1 MTEPAP
7 AVEIDRDAEWQ
18 RLDPR
23 MLLVHPIKELM
34 RFLPVVVGI
43 FIAGSASGGDAP
55 WHYFGIAIP
64 IGLGLLRYLTTRF
77 RISSGRVEL
86 RRGLLNTHVLSTRID
101 LVRTVD
107 LTASP
112 IHRVLGLTTVRVGTG
127 TASRDTDERLDLDA
141 LPTARA
147 RELRQELLHR
157 ALPAAESTDTASK
170 SLGSPGS
177 WDSSGP
183 GAERVVVRFHPRW
196 LAYAPFTMSGMVI
209 AAGLAGAG
217 SQILNAL
224 DWWDRIDSVPTG
236 GVDVSWWLLGPVLVV
251 AALALIS
258 VLAIIGYAVTNW
270 GFTLSYTDLDGSW
283 HLRRGLLTT
292 RETSIDGDRVR
303 GVSLGSPLGL
313 RLARGRRL
321 SAIVTG
327 LDRRQSGSS
336 SLVPAAPADVV
347 EAAARDVLGTDEPL
361 VVPLLAHGPH
371 ARTRRFTRA
380 LIPATAV
387 SGAVLVLVLAVDA
400 PVWLLTF
407 AFLAPI
413 VGLGLAVDRWRS
425 LGHALTGEWLTVR
438 SGSLN
443 RRQAML
449 STPGIIGWNLSA
461 TWFQRRVGLTTL
473 VATTAGGRQAYTAL
487 DIPEQRA
494 VDVTDRA
501 IPGLVSQFL
510 A

>member
-7 AVEIDRDAEWQ
+7 GVEIARDAEWQ

-23 MLLVHPIKELM
+23 MLLVHPVKELI

-86 RRGLLNTHVLSTRID
+86 RRGLLNTHILSTRID

-107 LTASP
+107 LTSSP
-112 IHRVLGLTTVRVGTG
+112 IHRVLGLTTVRIGTG

-141 LPTARA
+141 LPTAQA

-157 ALPAAESTDTASK
+157 ALPATESTADATSK
-170 SLGSPGS
+170 SPRPS
-177 WDSSGP
+177 DSSAP
-183 GAERVVVRFHPRW
+183 EPERVVVRFQPRW
-196 LAYAPFTMSGMVI
+196 LAYAPFTTSGVVI
-209 AAGLAGAG
+209 AAGIAGVG
-217 SQILNAL
+217 SQILNGL
-224 DWWDRIDSVPTG
+224 DWWDRIDSVPMV
-236 GVDVSWWLLGPVLVV
+236 GVDVSWWLLGPLLVV
-251 AALALIS
+251 AALVLIS
-258 VLAIIGYAVTNW
+258 VFAILGYAVTNW

-292 RETSIDGDRVR
+292 RETSIDAGRVR

-327 LDRRQSGSS
+327 LDRGQQGSS
-336 SLVPAAPADVV
+336 SLVPAAPAAVV
-347 EAAARDVLGTDEPL
+347 EAAARDVLGTEAPL
-361 VVPLLAHGPH
+361 VVPLLAHGRR

-380 LIPATAV
+380 LVPATAV
-387 SGAVLVLVLAVDA
+387 SGVLLILVLAADA
-400 PVWLLTF
+400 PAWLLTF
-407 AFLAPI
+407 AVLAPM

-425 LGHALTGEWLTVR
+425 LGHALTGDWLTVR

-449 STPGIIGWNLSA
+449 STPGIIGWNLKA
-461 TWFQRRVGLTTL
+461 TWFQRRAGLTNL

-487 DIPEQRA
+487 DIPEKRA
-494 VDVTDRA
+494 VDVSDRA

>member
-1 MTEPAP
+1 MTEPVP
-7 AVEIDRDAEWQ
+7 GVEIARDAEWQ

-64 IGLGLLRYLTTRF
+64 VGLGLLRYLTTRF

-107 LTASP
+107 LTSSP
-112 IHRVLGLTTVRVGTG
+112 IHRVLGLTTVRIGTG

-157 ALPAAESTDTASK
+157 ALPATESTDDAASK
-170 SLGSPGS
+170 SPGPS
-177 WDSSGP
+177 ESSAP
-183 GAERVVVRFHPRW
+183 EPERVVVRFHPRW
-196 LAYAPFTMSGMVI
+196 LAYAPFTTSGVVI

-217 SQILNAL
+217 SQILNSL
-224 DWWDRIDSVPTG
+224 DWWDRIDSVPMV
-236 GVDVSWWLLGPVLVV
+236 GVDVSWWLLGPLLVV

-292 RETSIDGDRVR
+292 RETSIDAGRVR

-327 LDRRQSGSS
+327 LDRRQQGSS
-336 SLVPAAPADVV
+336 SLVPAAPAAVV

-361 VVPLLAHGPH
+361 VVPLLAHGRH

-380 LIPATAV
+380 LVPATAV
-387 SGAVLVLVLAVDA
+387 SGAVLTLVLAADA
-400 PVWLLTF
+400 PAWLLTF
-407 AFLAPI
+407 AVLAPM

-449 STPGIIGWNLSA
+449 STPGIIGWNLTA

-473 VATTAGGRQAYTAL
+473 VATTAGGRQAYSAL